1 MELDKWCNAVSK
13 DIECLTRRKDTKKSP
28 PRYQEVDQRQYPSNF
43 SLASLTMIDLPFT
56 QLKHLF
62 DSSNGFIN
70 CASDMQDPW
79 FRVVLVGTC
88 RYQFWRY
95 GSARCLGGRVSARC
109 VNTRITHGLARL
121 VASLTRYS
129 GCTQMVGKKT
139 TLFWLGQCLMALF
152 FPDGNPVL
160 IWHNPSLPKT
170 WWDDG
175 RWCQGNPQQI
185 PLQQGQRLGEL

>member
-1 MELDKWCNAVSK
+1 
-13 DIECLTRRKDTKKSP
+13 
-28 PRYQEVDQRQYPSNF
+28 
-43 SLASLTMIDLPFT
+43 MIDLPFT
-56 QLKHLF
+56 QLEHLF

-79 FRVVLVGTC
+79 FWVVLVGTC

-139 TLFWLGQCLMALF
+139 LGSGLDSVLWLCAFQMAILFSFDTTLVFQRPDEMMADDVKGTPNKYLFNKARGWENYSYPPMAPEVLWACLTF
-152 FPDGNPVL
+152 DG
-160 IWHNPSLPKT
+160 
-170 WWDDG
+170 
-175 RWCQGNPQQI
+175 
-185 PLQQGQRLGEL
+185 